1 MPQSLS
7 RIYLHLIFSTKLREP
22 ILADS
27 IRPALHSYLGG
38 ILRDLDSPAIEITS
52 VSDHVHLLFCLSR
65 THSISAIVA
74 QTKHGSSAWLKTQ
87 GPRYAKFHW
96 QNGYGVFSV
105 SQSGVDE
112 VREYIQNQKA
122 HHQKTTFQDE
132 YRAFLRRYGIEH
144 DEKYV
149 WD

>member
-1 MPQSLS
+1 MPQSLA
-7 RIYLHLIFSTKLREP
+7 RIYLHLIFSTKNREP

-27 IRPALHSYLGG
+27 IRPGLHSYLDG
-38 ILRDLDSPAIEITS
+38 ILRDLDSPAVEINS
-52 VSDHVHLLFCLSR
+52 VSDHTHLLFCLSC
-65 THSISAIVA
+65 THAVSEIVA
-74 QTKHGSSAWLKTQ
+74 QTKRGSSAWLKTQ
-87 GPRYAKFHW
+87 DRRYATFHW

-112 VREYIQNQKA
+112 VREYIRDQQA
-122 HHQKTTFQDE
+122 HHQKSTFQEE
-132 YRAFLRRYGIEH
+132 YRTFLRRYGIEY